1 KRLRM
6 ITEGK
11 SERQEFIPKPDV
23 VLQQL
28 QVFLNGASRI
38 AKVRNAEVAHAA
50 ICLLKSTEAAREAAL
65 EHAYNLFDESINNF
79 LKLEVN
85 DRESES
91 TCSNDTIIQEVHKVL
106 SEYVEKEP
114 DMWAPFISTWSL
126 DLLGYLSNK
135 YADRRGVLHAS
146 LPEVLQLWMSCPP
159 TRMLI
164 DLTTQC
170 LSTLVSSN
178 PDTCIDALIETSV
191 RHSPHF
197 DWVVAHI
204 GSCFPNTVIT
214 RVLACGL
221 KDFMQQDVAD
231 EAQIS
236 TNKNPKIASVVGILG
251 HLATHHDTDTRTAI
265 RSLFNDSF
273 SDSASREQLAA
284 GPFLLQLAA
293 MSDTLSHVISSEF
306 VKIVNPEI
314 LNKMYH
320 QVEKWKLAKVP
331 GTEGLTNLVVHLLL
345 RSDGGCQVIRCLL
358 NIMPPSGV
366 DIHVGIKSAA
376 GLILD
381 SVLVEIQRRAYGGAA
396 EIPLLHFLKTHV
408 ADLTSCLANPETSKT
423 SWVLNLLK
431 FICFHGEEPA
441 TIFVIGYLMSNVD
454 GAAQYISNIYQDI
467 RMHQPNALSAT
478 LSHQMAELK
487 SNRLIKPVT
496 LIQNIISL
504 CQRDPW
510 TPLITEGMAP
520 NLEVLAGQIN
530 SRNTDY
536 SDAVVELLSICVNP
550 KQMPM
555 SSLFIV
561 CSSVVSYFFQL
572 LDRENLDLVIKI
584 TLINNIKNLL
594 ANLCQQSSAQ
604 HAVLRM
610 LLEGVLDKK
619 YCTLLGSKFKTNG
632 SKPST
637 KTNLLN
643 ENVKYM
649 SSITLPQSHSSVF
662 HSGII
667 GSGLRLTKTT
677 PQHEK
682 DLVLLNKQVI
692 LDIIQAC
699 CRASWRFPLD
709 DVPSN
714 NNHSLIPGMKIVA
727 LLMVE
732 LISPDVMFNGL
743 PWPDEDYLKVTVE
756 RDLHIKRK
764 FEDHPILWDL
774 LSLVAINHPSLCYCS
789 VLLRA
794 VMAVLLSFWCSS
806 QEKATTN
813 CPKELVTSQ
822 RLINIMAMGQL
833 LPPPLSYIDEVLP
846 LVTPYEAFNLLS
858 DIWQY
863 MRDNVPSPAL
873 FHSKGSNSSRVWRD
887 FLGDKKDETKQF
899 CDKKYI
905 NRLRFILFA
914 NIEKFGVVYAKFFPS
929 G

>member
-1 KRLRM
+1 M

-126 DLLGYLSNK
+126 DLLGYLSSK

-366 DIHVGIKSAA
+366 DIHIGIKSAA

-408 ADLTSCLANPETSKT
+408 ADLTSCLVNPETSKT

-619 YCTLLGSKFKTNG
+619 YCTLLGSKFKTDG
-632 SKPST
+632 TKPTT

-667 GSGLRLTKTT
+667 GSGLRITKTT
-677 PQHEK
+677 PRHEK

-709 DVPSN
+709 DAPSN

-813 CPKELVTSQ
+813 CPKELATSQ

-846 LVTPYEAFNLLS
+846 LVTPYEAFSLLS

-873 FHSKGSNSSRVWRD
+873 FHSKGSSSSRVWRD
-887 FLGDKKDETKQF
+887 FSGDKKDETKQF

>member
-1 KRLRM
+1 MDKL
-6 ITEGK
+6 E
-11 SERQEFIPKPDV
+11 SFPPADV
-23 VLQQL
+23 VLHQL
-28 QVFLNGASRI
+28 QIFLNGASRLS
-38 AKVRNAEVAHAA
+38 KVRSAEVAHAA
-50 ICLLKSTEAAREAAL
+50 ICLLKSTDAAREAVL
-65 EHAYNLFDESINNF
+65 EHAYNLFDESVNNF
-79 LKLEVN
+79 LKLEVSDRDPEGIGEN
-85 DRESES
+85 D
-91 TCSNDTIIQEVHKVL
+91 NIVQEMYNVL
-106 SEYVEKEP
+106 SDYVDKEAET
-114 DMWAPFISTWSL
+114 WAPIISSWSL
-126 DLLGYLSNK
+126 ELLGYLSSK
-135 YADRRGVLHAS
+135 YADRRGVLHAT
-146 LPEVLQLWMSCPP
+146 LPEVLQLWMSCQP

-178 PDTCIDALIETSV
+178 PDSCIDALIETSV

-221 KDFMQQDVAD
+221 KDFMQQDITD
-231 EAQIS
+231 EAQMS

-251 HLATHHDTDTRTAI
+251 HLATHHDSDTRGAI
-265 RSLFNDSF
+265 HSLFHESF
-273 SDSASREQLAA
+273 SDSATREQLAA
-284 GPFLLQLAA
+284 GPFLLHLAA

-306 VKIVNPEI
+306 VKVVNTEV

-320 QVEKWKLAKVP
+320 QVEKWKSSKIP

-358 NIMPPSGV
+358 NIMPSSTV
-366 DIHVGIKSAA
+366 EIHAGIKSAA

-381 SVLVEIQRRAYGGAA
+381 SVLMEIQRRAYGGAA

-408 ADLTSCLANPETSKT
+408 ADLTACLIHPETSKA

-441 TIFVIGYLMSNVD
+441 TVFVIGFLMSNMD
-454 GAAQYISNIYQDI
+454 GVAHYISNIYQDI
-467 RMHQPNALSAT
+467 RMHQPNALSET
-478 LSHQMAELK
+478 LSRQMAELK
-487 SNRLIKPVT
+487 SNRLAKPVI
-496 LIQNIISL
+496 LIQNIVGL
-504 CQRDPW
+504 CQKDPW
-510 TPLITEGMAP
+510 TPLIIKGMAP
-520 NLEVLAGQIN
+520 NMEVLAGQITCRDTN
-530 SRNTDY
+530 Y
-536 SDAVVELLSICVNP
+536 SDVVIELLSICINP

-555 SSLFIV
+555 SSLFVV
-561 CSSVVSYFFQL
+561 CSSVMCYFFHL
-572 LDRENLDLVIKI
+572 LGRKELDPVIKI
-584 TLINNIKNLL
+584 TLVNNIKNLL

-619 YCTLLGSKFKTNG
+619 YSVLFGARLKTDG
-632 SKPST
+632 EKSALE
-637 KTNLLN
+637 TNLLN

-667 GSGLRLTKTT
+667 GSGLRITKNV
-677 PQHEK
+677 PQLQK
-682 DLVLLNKQVI
+682 DVVLHNKQII
-692 LDIIQAC
+692 LDILQAC
-699 CRASWRFPLD
+699 CKASWRFPLD
-709 DVPSN
+709 DTQNVN
-714 NNHSLIPGMKIVA
+714 NSLIPGMKIVA

-756 RDLHIKRK
+756 RDLHIKRM
-764 FEDHPILWDL
+764 FEDYPILWDI
-774 LSLVAINHPSLCYCS
+774 LSLVANNHPSLCYCS

-794 VMAVLLSFWCSS
+794 VMAVLLSFWNSS

-813 CPKELVTSQ
+813 CPKELATSQ
-822 RLINIMAMGQL
+822 RLINIMAVGQL

-846 LVTPYEAFNLLS
+846 VVTPYEAFNLLS

-873 FHSKGSNSSRVWRD
+873 FHSKGPNSTRVWRN
-887 FLGDKKDETKQF
+887 FCGDKKNEGKQF

-914 NIEKFGVVYAKFFPS
+914 NIEKFGVVYAKFFP
-929 G
+929 